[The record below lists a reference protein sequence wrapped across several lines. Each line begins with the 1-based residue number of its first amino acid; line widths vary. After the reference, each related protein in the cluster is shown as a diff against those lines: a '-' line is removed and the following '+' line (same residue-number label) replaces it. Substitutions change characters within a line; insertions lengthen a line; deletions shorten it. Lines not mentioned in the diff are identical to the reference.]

1 MIKFFRKIR
10 YNLMSEN
17 KTGKYFKYAIGEII
31 LVVIGI
37 LIALQINN
45 WNENRKESKLEQDY
59 YCKLLEDVQQDLIQ
73 VNNQISNTDKRLE
86 ASNNVIKMLQ
96 SKNPKLD
103 TLMNETLDALSLI
116 TYTIRPN
123 NAAFEDLK
131 SSGNLNILKDNNV
144 KTKVIDY
151 YSMLE
156 GMIDVMN
163 INADGAVDV
172 FFKKDSYTQIG
183 WQHISFVKEGIDTAK
198 VNFSKLNPSNIISD
212 DLIKQ
217 LTSDAVFFVGANA
230 RVKNLY
236 ETVLPD
242 IEKMI
247 ALLESKCELNSN
259 D

>member
-1 MIKFFRKIR
+1 M
-10 YNLMSEN
+10 EQN
-17 KTGKYFKYAIGEII
+17 KTRKYLKYAIGEIV

-37 LIALQINN
+37 LIALSINN
-45 WNENRKESKLEQDY
+45 WNEQRKENKLEQDY
-59 YCKLLEDVQQDLIQ
+59 YCKLLEDVQQDLVQ
-73 VNNQISNTDKRLE
+73 VNNQIANTVSRID
-86 ASNNVIKMLQ
+86 ASNNVLQILQ
-96 SKNPKLD
+96 SPDPKLD
-103 TLMNETLDALSLI
+103 MLMQESLKALSLI

-131 SSGNLNILKDNNV
+131 SSGNLNILKDNTI
-144 KTKVIDY
+144 KTSVIDY

-172 FFKKDSYTQIG
+172 FFNKESYTEIG
-183 WQHISFVKEGIDTAK
+183 WHHIGFVKEGIDTSK
-198 VNFSKLNPSNIISD
+198 VDFHKLNPSKAIKD
-212 DLIKQ
+212 DLIAQ

-230 RVKNLY
+230 RVKYLY

-242 IEKMI
+242 INNMI
-247 ALLESKCELNSN
+247 ALLEAKCIKIN

>member
-10 YNLMSEN
+10 QNLLSEG
-17 KTGKYFKYAIGEII
+17 KTTKYFKYAIGEII

-45 WNENRKESKLEQDY
+45 WNEQRKESKLEQDY
-59 YCKLLEDVQQDLIQ
+59 YCKLLEDVQQDLVQ
-73 VNNQISNTDKRLE
+73 VNSQIINTNKRVE
-86 ASNNVIKMLQ
+86 ASNNVLQMLQ
-96 SKNPKLD
+96 SENPKLD
-103 TLMNETLDALSLI
+103 TLMPETLNALSLI

-131 SSGNLNILKDNNV
+131 SSGNLNLLKDNTI
-144 KTKVIDY
+144 KTRVIDY

-156 GMIDVMN
+156 GMIDVMDV
-163 INADGAVDV
+163 NADGAVEI
-172 FFKKDSYTQIG
+172 FFKKEDYAQHG
-183 WQHISFVKEGIDTAK
+183 WQHMGFVKDGIDNTK
-198 VNFSKLNPSNIISD
+198 VDFNKLNPSNTLSETM
-212 DLIKQ
+212 IKQ
-217 LTSDAVFFVGANA
+217 LTSDAVFFIGVNT
-230 RVKNLY
+230 RVKYLY

-247 ALLESKCELNSN
+247 ELLETKCALKH

>member
-1 MIKFFRKIR
+1 MIKFFRHIR
-10 YNLMSEN
+10 KSLLMEN
-17 KTGKYFKYAIGEII
+17 KTSKYFKYAIGEIV

-45 WNENRKESKLEQDY
+45 WNEQRKENKLEQDY

-73 VNNQISNTDKRLE
+73 VNNQIANTVNRID
-86 ASNNVIKMLQ
+86 ACNNVLQMLQ
-96 SKNPKLD
+96 SPNPKLD
-103 TLMNETLDALSLI
+103 ILMQETLNALSLI

-131 SSGNLNILKDNNV
+131 SSGNLNVLKDNNI
-144 KTKVIDY
+144 KTSVIDY

-172 FFKKDSYTQIG
+172 FFNKVSYTQIG
-183 WQHISFVKEGIDTAK
+183 WQHISFVKEGIDTTK
-198 VNFSKLNPSNIISD
+198 VDFGKLNPSKEIND

-230 RVKNLY
+230 RVKDLY

-242 IEKMI
+242 IKKMI
-247 ALLESKCELNSN
+247 AQLEAKCIKTN

>member
-1 MIKFFRKIR
+1 MA
-10 YNLMSEN
+10 N
-17 KTGKYFKYAIGEII
+17 KTSKYFKYAIGEII

-37 LIALQINN
+37 LIALQINT
-45 WNENRKESKLEQDY
+45 WNEQRKENKLEQDY
-59 YCKLLEDVQQDLIQ
+59 YCKLLEDIQQDLIQ
-73 VNNQISNTDKRLE
+73 VNNQITNTEKRLA
-86 ASNNVIKMLQ
+86 ASNNIIQMLQ
-96 SKNPKLD
+96 SGHPKLD
-103 TLMNETLDALSLI
+103 TLMNETLNALSLI

-131 SSGNLNILKDNNV
+131 SSGNLNILKDNDI
-144 KTKVIDY
+144 KTRVIDY

-172 FFKKDSYTQIG
+172 FFKKESYTKIG
-183 WQHISFVKEGIDTAK
+183 WQHISFVKEGIDVTK
-198 VNFSKLNPSNIISD
+198 VDFEKLNPSDIISE

-217 LTSDAVFFVGANA
+217 FTSDAVFFVGANA

-247 ALLESKCELNSN
+247 VLLETKCLAN
-259 D
+259 DNDQVF

>member
-10 YNLMSEN
+10 YSLMETG

-45 WNENRKESKLEQDY
+45 WNEHRKENKLEQDY
-59 YCKLLEDVQQDLIQ
+59 YCKLLEDVQQDLVQ
-73 VNNQISNTDKRLE
+73 VNTQIANTNKRLE
-86 ASNNVIKMLQ
+86 ASNNVIQMLQ
-96 SKNPKLD
+96 SDRPKLD
-103 TLMNETLDALSLI
+103 TLMNEILKAMSLI

-131 SSGNLNILKDNNV
+131 SSGNLNILKDNNI
-144 KTKVIDY
+144 KTRVIDY

-172 FFKKDSYTQIG
+172 FFKKEYYTQIG
-183 WQHISFVKEGIDTAK
+183 WHHMSFVKDGIDMNK
-198 VNFSKLNPSNIISD
+198 VDFNKLNPNNVLSN

-217 LTSDAVFFVGANA
+217 LTSDAVFIVGANS
-230 RVKNLY
+230 RVKYLY

-247 ALLESKCELNSN
+247 ALLETKCLSIQ
-259 D
+259 